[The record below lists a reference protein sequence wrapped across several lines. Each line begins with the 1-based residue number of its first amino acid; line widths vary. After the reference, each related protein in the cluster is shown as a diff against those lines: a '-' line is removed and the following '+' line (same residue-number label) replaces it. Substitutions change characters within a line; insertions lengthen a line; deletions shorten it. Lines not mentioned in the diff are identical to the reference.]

1 MTETPTP
8 AIGTGR
14 ETGLS
19 AALQRAADRLSVAGA
34 LLAAACIVALTFLVL
49 AEILVAMLSKFI
61 PSMPSS
67 IHVGW
72 EYSAYLM
79 GASFLLGA
87 GMTLRAGL
95 QIRVEMLMRA
105 GHGRYARA
113 LEGLSSALGSAVSLF
128 MAYTL
133 VEFTLRT
140 YRFGEVSQDSL
151 TPLWIPQAVL
161 AFGAIILALQMIART
176 LTCIAGQPV
185 DRPDLGAATA
195 IEG

>member
-1 MTETPTP
+1 MTKTPSP
-8 AIGTGR
+8 AIGTMHH
-14 ETGLS
+14 TGPV
-19 AALQRAADRLSVAGA
+19 AALQRAADAFSIAGA

-49 AEILVAMLSKFI
+49 SEIAVVTLSKFI
-61 PSMPSS
+61 PSVPSS

-105 GHGRYARA
+105 GHGRYARL
-113 LEGLSSALGSAVSLF
+113 LEGCSSALGSAVAVFL
-128 MAYTL
+128 AYTL
-133 VEFTLRT
+133 VQLTVRT
-140 YRFGEVSQDSL
+140 YHYGEVSQDSF

-161 AFGAIILALQMIART
+161 AFGALILALQMLART
-176 LTCIAGQPV
+176 LTCLAGQLV
-185 DRPDLGAATA
+185 DRPELGASTA

>member
-1 MTETPTP
+1 MTQTSVP
-8 AIGTGR
+8 ASGTAR
-14 ETGLS
+14 ENGLV

-34 LLAAACIVALTFLVL
+34 MLAAACIVALTFLVL
-49 AEILVAMLSKFI
+49 AEIVVAIASKVI
-61 PSMPSS
+61 PDVPNS

-95 QIRVEMLMRA
+95 QIRVEMLLRA
-105 GHGRYARA
+105 GHGRYARV
-113 LEGLSSALGSAVSLF
+113 LEGISSALGSAVSLF

-133 VEFTLRT
+133 VAFTLRT
-140 YRFGEVSQDSL
+140 YGFGEVSQDSL

-161 AFGAIILALQMIART
+161 ALGAIILAAQMVART
-176 LTCIAGQPV
+176 LTCLVGQTV
-185 DRPDLGAATA
+185 DRPDLGAAAA

>member
-1 MTETPTP
+1 MTQTPTP
-8 AIGTGR
+8 ASGMVR
-14 ETGLS
+14 ENGWV
-19 AALQRAADRLSVAGA
+19 AALQRAADHLSVAGA

-49 AEILVAMLSKFI
+49 AEIVVSIVAKII
-61 PSMPSS
+61 PGMPNS

-113 LEGLSSALGSAVSLF
+113 LEGISSALGSAVSLF
-128 MAYTL
+128 LAYTL

-161 AFGAIILALQMIART
+161 ALGAVILAAQMVART
-176 LTCIAGQPV
+176 LTCLAGQAV

>member
-1 MTETPTP
+1 
-8 AIGTGR
+8 
-14 ETGLS
+14 
-19 AALQRAADRLSVAGA
+19 
-34 LLAAACIVALTFLVL
+34 
-49 AEILVAMLSKFI
+49 MLSEIAVATLSKI
-61 PSMPSS
+61 MPVVPNS

-105 GHGRYARA
+105 GHGRFARL
-113 LEGLSSALGSAVSLF
+113 LEIFSSALGSAVSAFL
-128 MAYTL
+128 AYAL
-133 VEFTLRT
+133 IQLSLRT
-140 YRFGEVSQDSL
+140 YRFGEVSQDSF

-161 AFGAIILALQMIART
+161 AFGALILALQMIART
-176 LTCIAGQPV
+176 LSCLVGQPV
-185 DRPDLGAATA
+185 DRPELGAATA